1 MAKKKKYEVWMA
13 FENYVGELNEKTV
26 IAVFFSKN
34 RAMNYLEHCRRDSAG
49 LSDKYG
55 IDEK

>member
-1 MAKKKKYEVWMA
+1 MAKTKKYEVWMA
-13 FENYVGELNEKTV
+13 FENYIGELTDKTV

-34 RAMNYLEHCRRDSAG
+34 RAMNYVEHCQRDTIT
-49 LSDKYG
+49 LSEKFG